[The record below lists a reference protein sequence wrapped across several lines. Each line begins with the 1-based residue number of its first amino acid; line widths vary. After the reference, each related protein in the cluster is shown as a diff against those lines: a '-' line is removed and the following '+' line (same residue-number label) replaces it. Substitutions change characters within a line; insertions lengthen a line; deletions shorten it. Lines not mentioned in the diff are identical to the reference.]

1 MRISTTTLFENASN
15 RLSDLQT
22 ALQTAQQ
29 QISTGRRMLTPA
41 DDPVASARVL
51 EVTQSQSINAQFAS
65 NRGSARDSLSLEESS
80 LQSVTGLL
88 QDVKTQIVNAGSG
101 VLDTNQRKYIASE
114 LSIRFNELLSLANT
128 RDGVGNYMFAG
139 FQVASQPFV
148 ETATGASYVGDQGQ
162 RLLQVGPA
170 RQMALNDAGDSVF
183 DAIKTGNGTFVAAA
197 NAGNTGSGVVS
208 PGSVVNA
215 ALLTGDNYTVTF
227 NVVGGTTTYD
237 VVNTTTATTV
247 SSGNAYAG
255 GQSIAFDGLQ
265 IDINGA
271 PANGDQFTVAPS
283 ANQSIFTTL
292 KNLIGVL
299 NSSGPGATANAV
311 LTNGL
316 KAANGNVDNALDNIL
331 STRASIGARLKELD
345 ALDSS
350 GSDRDLQYSQTISGL
365 QDLDYTKAISQLT
378 EQQTIL
384 TASQQSFV
392 KITGLSLF
400 NYLGG

>member
-51 EVTQSQSINAQFAS
+51 ELTQSQSINAQFAS
-65 NRGSARDSLSLEESS
+65 NRGGAKDSLSLEEST

-101 VLDTNQRKYIASE
+101 VLDNTQRKYIATE
-114 LSIRFNELLSLANT
+114 LSSRFDELLSLANT

-148 ETATGASYVGDQGQ
+148 ETASGASYVGDQGQ

-170 RQMALNDAGDSVF
+170 RQMALNDPGDSVF
-183 DAIKTGNGTFVAAA
+183 DAIKTGNGTFVTAATGA
-197 NAGNTGSGVVS
+197 NTGSGAVS

-215 ALLTGDNYTVTF
+215 ALLTGNNYTVTF
-227 NVVGGTTTYD
+227 NVVAGVTTYD
-237 VVNTTTATTV
+237 IVNTTTSTTV
-247 SSGNAYAG
+247 SAGNAYTS
-255 GQSIAFDGLQ
+255 GQSISFDGLQ
-265 IDINGA
+265 FDVKGA

-283 ANQSIFTTL
+283 GNQSIFTTL

-299 NSSGPGATANAV
+299 NSSGSGATANAT

-316 KAANGNVDNALDNIL
+316 TAANGNVDNALDNIL
-331 STRASIGARLKELD
+331 SVRASIGSRLKELD
-345 ALDSS
+345 SLDSS

-365 QDLDYTKAISQLT
+365 QDLDYTKAISQLNM
-378 EQQTIL
+378 QQVIL
-384 TASQQSFV
+384 SASQQSFV